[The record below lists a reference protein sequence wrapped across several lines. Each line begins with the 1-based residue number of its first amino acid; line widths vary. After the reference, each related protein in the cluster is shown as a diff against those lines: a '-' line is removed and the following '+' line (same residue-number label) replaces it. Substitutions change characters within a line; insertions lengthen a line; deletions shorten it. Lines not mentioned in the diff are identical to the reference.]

1 MYKSLLLLAVSG
13 LLNAHDQISQ
23 LNSIYRMLEK
33 SCDFFSATAPINEKK
48 RSYIDRAI
56 HAAENFLDEL
66 QDAAPAF
73 KRDHAGA
80 IRSMQARYAQL
91 KSLVDIEL
99 DRSVDSP
106 KLLVDNPFISS
117 K

>member
-1 MYKSLLLLAVSG
+1 MYKSFLLVGLCG
-13 LLNAHDQISQ
+13 LLHAQDQVSR
-23 LNSIYRMLEK
+23 LDSIYRTLEK
-33 SCDFFSATAPINEKK
+33 SCDFFSAVPDINEKK
-48 RSYIDRAI
+48 RSYINRAL
-56 HAAENFLDEL
+56 HAAEDFLDGL
-66 QDAAPAF
+66 QDMPPSF
-73 KRDHAGA
+73 KRDHAVA

-106 KLLVDNPFISS
+106 KVLVDNPFVTS